1 MDAPLSRR
9 SLLRASLLAGLS
21 AEVLDA
27 LQHPHE
33 SAQAGE
39 AKLQYLDPQAAAE
52 IEALAAQIIPS
63 DDGPGAKE
71 AGVIYFIDHALATF
85 DQDQR
90 EIYRTGLAAYRSGL
104 AAAGTG
110 LATHDT
116 GLAAY
121 RSGLA
126 TQDKGLAAPG
136 AGLATHDTGL
146 AASGTGP
153 ATEQSGLA
161 TSGSALAASPAT
173 GSIASIEHSEFF
185 EALRR
190 HVVMGFLASPAW
202 GGNRDNV
209 GWKLIGFED
218 AGAFQPPFG
227 YYDTP
232 GNME

>member
-21 AEVLDA
+21 AEVLEA
-27 LQHPHE
+27 LQHAHE
-33 SAQAGE
+33 SAQAGDG
-39 AKLQYLDPQAAAE
+39 KLQYLDPQAAAE

-63 DDGPGAKE
+63 EDGPGAKE
-71 AGVIYFIDHALATF
+71 AGVVYFIDRALASF

-90 EIYRTGLAAYRSGL
+90 EIYRSGLAAYMTGLAAG
-104 AAAGTG
+104 
-110 LATHDT
+110 
-116 GLAAY
+116 

-126 TQDKGLAAPG
+126 TDR
-136 AGLATHDTGL
+136 TGL
-146 AASGTGP
+146 AI
-153 ATEQSGLA
+153 EH
-161 TSGSALAASPAT
+161 AT
-173 GSIASIEHSEFF
+173 GSIAAIEHTEFF
-185 EALRR
+185 QALRR

-202 GGNRDNV
+202 GGNRDKV

>member
-9 SLLRASLLAGLS
+9 TLLRASLLAGLS
-21 AEVLDA
+21 SEVLEA
-27 LQHPHE
+27 LQHAHAA
-33 SAQAGE
+33 AQSGGG
-39 AKLQYLDPQAAAE
+39 KLQYLDPQAAAE

-71 AGVIYFIDHALATF
+71 AGVIYFIDRALATF

-90 EIYRTGLAAYRSGL
+90 EIYRTGLA
-104 AAAGTG
+104 
-110 LATHDT
+110 
-116 GLAAY
+116 
-121 RSGLA
+121 
-126 TQDKGLAAPG
+126 
-136 AGLATHDTGL
+136 
-146 AASGTGP
+146 
-153 ATEQSGLA
+153 
-161 TSGSALAASPAT
+161 TSGAA
-173 GSIASIEHSEFF
+173 GSIASIEHTEFF

-190 HVVMGFLASPAW
+190 HVIIGFLASPAW
-202 GGNRDNV
+202 GGNRDKV

>member
-9 SLLRASLLAGLS
+9 SLVRASLLAGLS
-21 AEVLDA
+21 AEVLEA
-27 LQHPHE
+27 LQHAHE
-33 SAQAGE
+33 SAQAGDG
-39 AKLQYLDPQAAAE
+39 KLQYLDPQAAAE

-71 AGVIYFIDHALATF
+71 AGVIYFIDRALATF
-85 DQDQR
+85 DRDQR
-90 EIYRTGLAAYRSGL
+90 EVYRS
-104 AAAGTG
+104 
-110 LATHDT
+110 

-126 TQDKGLAAPG
+126 TLG
-136 AGLATHDTGL
+136 AGL
-146 AASGTGP
+146 AASG
-153 ATEQSGLA
+153 
-161 TSGSALAASPAT
+161 AAA
-173 GSIASIEHSEFF
+173 SIASIEHSEFF

-202 GGNRDNV
+202 GGNRGKV